1 MKKVFTI
8 LSLILPSLFSCSSDE
23 DNQYVGFDKSE
34 LEVGPESKLFME
46 QNELN
51 EWHKLSEQIID
62 FVVNCSDDVKPYI
75 IGQLETLT
83 EHLKD

>member
-1 MKKVFTI
+1 M
-8 LSLILPSLFSCSSDE
+8 
-23 DNQYVGFDKSE
+23 G
-34 LEVGPESKLFME
+34 

-51 EWHKLSEQIID
+51 EWHID

>member
-1 MKKVFTI
+1 
-8 LSLILPSLFSCSSDE
+8 
-23 DNQYVGFDKSE
+23 
-34 LEVGPESKLFME
+34 ME
-46 QNELN
+46 ENELN

-83 EHLKD
+83 ERLKIKQ